1 MLTARD
7 LVEMSMGKS
16 TFRQDVRDAIHTREV
31 DSKPIFEI
39 EAEIMNLTKIRIA
52 EIVLTLS
59 DDPIMTAEG
68 MQVLLDNL

>member
-16 TFRQDVRDAIHTREV
+16 TFRQDVRNTILKREEE
-31 DSKPIFEI
+31 KLPIFEI

-59 DDPIMTAEG
+59 DDPIVTAEG